1 MTGQTTSLSINTEFG
16 PVAARHNRG
25 APYITSREED
35 YNNAKLGTTY
45 TSFITGLR
53 NGTNDDSD
61 DAVLA
66 QALLDNDTTELTT
79 DLQHRAAAMLNTTV
93 YLAEEWRKQGA
104 GKISRALLRQVINE
118 EITFDDFLQSFRFIA
133 SADEGRRQ
141 VARFQDVIDED
152 EQGIYDNMSEIEHD
166 DFSSDDEMREDKEL
180 KKAPI
185 VRSEIPA
192 IPPKSLRSQH
202 PKAFRLT
209 SSFRPYCCNA
219 LTRLCPNSLAPSGP
233 SLVIMSSCATTCCF
247 TYSTSLAASSLI
259 ITSTG

>member
-104 GKISRALLRQVINE
+104 GKIFRALLRQVINE

-141 VARFQDVIDED
+141 VARFQDVIDEELDYDDLDED

-180 KKAPI
+180 KKPRLFAA
-185 VRSEIPA
+185 RYQQS
-192 IPPKSLRSQH
+192 RQ
-202 PKAFRLT
+202 KAFGVNIRRL
-209 SSFRPYCCNA
+209 F
-219 LTRLCPNSLAPSGP
+219 
-233 SLVIMSSCATTCCF
+233 V
-247 TYSTSLAASSLI
+247 
-259 ITSTG
+259 